1 MIPLH
6 HAAVSN
12 LRLTEI
18 GKYQIEDVLGEGA
31 MGVVYRALDPVLNRH
46 VAIKIM
52 SEALAQDSDLRERF
66 LREAQ
71 AAGSLQHPHVVT
83 IYDFGEVDGHPFI
96 AMEYVEGV
104 DLEHLLRTNV
114 PLSVEEKIDLIV
126 GVLQG
131 LAYAHKKGV
140 IHRDIK
146 PANVRVDSE
155 GKARI
160 MDFGIAHLAS
170 SNMTRTGM
178 MLGTPNYM
186 APEQIVGNEVTA
198 RTDIFSVGVLMYEL
212 LTNAKPFQGDTLHT
226 VMYKV
231 LSEMPPPLDKVLPG
245 LPSSL
250 NTVVMRALQKQ
261 PDQRYASALEMANDL
276 TAIRAAL
283 GDKPSASKTLSLRA
297 SIETALAVEREA
309 RRSVERKTRYAL
321 IGVAALVVLAILG
334 ASVIV
339 RWRSTSAQA
348 ATEKRAADSP
358 GIGAVASGPQ
368 APPAPAPSAIASPQ
382 GAVQD
387 STAGVKT
394 ASPRTEGSRSRQ
406 DSIARAQ
413 SRSVATRGEQRTPP
427 TDARTARRETTASS
441 PLPPPADRSQAAAG
455 ATSDAQR
462 PPVSAPVSPTVT
474 PASPPVTT
482 QAPSKPA
489 AIAQPADPAV
499 EIASLVAAYARA
511 IETRDLTAVRRLYP
525 AITQTQQQG
534 FQDLF
539 SYTRSLKASFT
550 VASLQVDGS
559 TADAHLTGL
568 YEYVTNAGRE
578 ERRPVSFQATLRREN
593 AGWRFVSI
601 R

>member
-1 MIPLH
+1 MSH
-6 HAAVSN
+6 

-31 MGVVYRALDPVLNRH
+31 MGVVYRALDPVLNRR

-276 TAIRAAL
+276 TNIRAAL
-283 GDKPSASKTLSLRA
+283 GDKPSASKALSLRA

-309 RRSVERKTRYAL
+309 RHRMERKTRYAL
-321 IGVAALVVLAILG
+321 VGVAALVVLAIVG
-334 ASVIV
+334 ASVFA
-339 RWRSTSAQA
+339 RSRGTAAQSAA
-348 ATEKRAADSP
+348 EKRAADSSSTRT
-358 GIGAVASGPQ
+358 VASSPQ
-368 APPAPAPSAIASPQ
+368 APPASALASPQ
-382 GAVQD
+382 GTVQD
-387 STAGVKT
+387 SAAVKT
-394 ASPRTEGSRSRQ
+394 ASSRSDASRSRQ

-427 TDARTARRETTASS
+427 ADARTARRETTASS
-441 PLPPPADRSQAAAG
+441 PRPAERPQPTAG

-462 PPVSAPVSPTVT
+462 PPASAPANPTVT

-482 QAPSKPA
+482 QAPPKPA
-489 AIAQPADPAV
+489 AIAPPADPAV

-511 IETRDLTAVRRLYP
+511 IEARDLAAVRRLYP
-525 AITQTQQQG
+525 AMTQGQQQG